1 MTEYK
6 QSLSFFKMIQE
17 KQAFMIVA
25 KLSVKEF
32 LCERD
37 DFCTYWNIEPKEP
50 TQQDYDNWLLDKATQ
65 YHIGAPSESQVF
77 LK

>member
-1 MTEYK
+1 
-6 QSLSFFKMIQE
+6 MIQE

-25 KLSVKEF
+25 KFSVKEF
-32 LCERD
+32 LCEWNESY
-37 DFCTYWNIEPKEP
+37 TYWNKEPKEP